1 MQQFWMRMVTV
12 QRERIYLSFTL
23 SISFQPLQLFSHL
36 CYSWSHPSQP
46 QLHTL
51 SIHYCPAVVPHTYIC
66 NSWLHSM
73 HWLVA
78 CPSSSHL
85 CHIWLHSRHWLLTCP
100 SSSNSATVGYIP
112 SIDYYPTLVPHWLI
126 YLLFGYMPHIRYWP
140 ALVPHIC
147 ATVGYIPIMNYWPA
161 LALYLCHSWLHPSQ
175 SHSQLHIPSIDYWPT
190 LAPHISAT
198 VGYIA
203 ACSRS
208 TSFCALTKNINSHR
222 VHINQ

>member
-1 MQQFWMRMVTV
+1 MRMVTV

-112 SIDYYPTLVPHWLI
+112 SIDY
-126 YLLFGYMPHIRYWP
+126 
-140 ALVPHIC
+140 
-147 ATVGYIPIMNYWPA
+147 
-161 LALYLCHSWLHPSQ
+161 
-175 SHSQLHIPSIDYWPT
+175 WPT

>member
-1 MQQFWMRMVTV
+1 MRMVTV

-73 HWLVA
+73 HLLVA

-112 SIDYYPTLVPHWLI
+112 SIDYYPTLVPHIPTIWLHATPS
-126 YLLFGYMPHIRYWP
+126 LLACPGSSH
-140 ALVPHIC
+140 
-147 ATVGYIPIMNYWPA
+147 
-161 LALYLCHSWLHPSQ
+161 LCHSWLHSNNE
-175 SHSQLHIPSIDYWPT
+175 L
-190 LAPHISAT
+190 L
-198 VGYIA
+198 
-203 ACSRS
+203 ACSS
-208 TSFCALTKNINSHR
+208 SISLPQLVTP
-222 VHINQ
+222 